1 MREDDV
7 KTKVEETLKQL
18 NISHLI
24 NRSSLKLSGGEKRMA
39 AIATVLAIEPSVL
52 MFDEPTAFLDPKAR
66 RSLIE
71 ALKKLHH
78 TKIIATHDIHFA
90 AQVCD
95 RVIILQ
101 NGKITADGNTDLLYE
116 KDLMLK
122 CGLEAIEG
130 G

>member
-1 MREDDV
+1 M
-7 KTKVEETLKQL
+7 
-18 NISHLI
+18 
-24 NRSSLKLSGGEKRMA
+24 
-39 AIATVLAIEPSVL
+39 EPSIL

-90 AQVCD
+90 AQICD

-101 NGKITADGNTDLLYE
+101 NGKIAADGKTALLYE

-122 CGLEAIEG
+122 YGLEAIEG
-130 G
+130 EQSA